1 MGFDK
6 PDLGFVIHYQ
16 MPGSI
21 VGYYQQVGR
30 AGRAIDSAVGILLCG
45 GEDRAIHQFFRES
58 AFPAEAQIHEILKVL
73 SENDGLTLRGIEQRT
88 NLRYGQIEKALK
100 LLVAENPSPVVYTEK
115 LWRRT
120 IVSFS
125 PDHER
130 INHLMNQRKSELADV
145 ESYITTKECKMQF
158 LRRALDEPSA
168 ERCGKCSSCLQHP
181 LLSPDI
187 DSGLLHAAN
196 LFIKHAD
203 LPLNLNKQVAAG
215 AFTQYGFKGNLPA
228 GLQGS
233 TGRILS
239 RWGDSGWGKQVA
251 QEKKRGA

>member
-1 MGFDK
+1 MAVTAAKSVMAFRVLTMAV
-6 PDLGFVIHYQ
+6 DLCRLTTRTMNVN
-16 MPGSI
+16 
-21 VGYYQQVGR
+21 
-30 AGRAIDSAVGILLCG
+30 AGHERTSKARI
-45 GEDRAIHQFFRES
+45 IHQI
-58 AFPAEAQIHEILKVL
+58 QLI
-73 SENDGLTLRGIEQRT
+73 RGIT
-88 NLRYGQIEKALK
+88 K

-158 LRRALDEPSA
+158 LRRALDEPGA
-168 ERCGKCSSCLQHP
+168 EHCGKCSSCLQHP

-228 GLQGS
+228 SLQGS
-233 TGRILS
+233 TG
-239 RWGDSGWGKQVA
+239 
-251 QEKKRGA
+251 

>member
-1 MGFDK
+1 
-6 PDLGFVIHYQ
+6 
-16 MPGSI
+16 
-21 VGYYQQVGR
+21 
-30 AGRAIDSAVGILLCG
+30 
-45 GEDRAIHQFFRES
+45 
-58 AFPAEAQIHEILKVL
+58 
-73 SENDGLTLRGIEQRT
+73 
-88 NLRYGQIEKALK
+88 
-100 LLVAENPSPVVYTEK
+100 
-115 LWRRT
+115 
-120 IVSFS
+120 
-125 PDHER
+125 
-130 INHLMNQRKSELADV
+130 
-145 ESYITTKECKMQF
+145 
-158 LRRALDEPSA
+158 LDEPSA

-251 QEKKRGA
+251 QEKKTGRLSDELVEACAEMVRQRWNPHPE

>member
-1 MGFDK
+1 M
-6 PDLGFVIHYQ
+6 
-16 MPGSI
+16 
-21 VGYYQQVGR
+21 
-30 AGRAIDSAVGILLCG
+30 
-45 GEDRAIHQFFRES
+45 
-58 AFPAEAQIHEILKVL
+58 AQ
-73 SENDGLTLRGIEQRT
+73 NYRQ
-88 NLRYGQIEKALK
+88 
-100 LLVAENPSPVVYTEK
+100 
-115 LWRRT
+115 
-120 IVSFS
+120 FS

-233 TGRILS
+233 TGESFLVGEIPGGES
-239 RWGDSGWGKQVA
+239 R
-251 QEKKRGA
+251 